1 MLNRKPYV
9 DDFAKELLNRACDM
23 LKDRK
28 INNEN
33 FLTAVERINSSNDAY
48 YNDYEDEVFIME
60 EMIETFRSLEAQK

>member
-9 DDFAKELLNRACDM
+9 DDFAKELLKRACDM